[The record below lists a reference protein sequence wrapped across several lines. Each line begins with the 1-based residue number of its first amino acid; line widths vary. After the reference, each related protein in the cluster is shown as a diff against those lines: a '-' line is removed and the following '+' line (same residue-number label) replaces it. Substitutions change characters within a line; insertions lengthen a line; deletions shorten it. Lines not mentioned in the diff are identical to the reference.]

1 MFVRLKLEDW
11 YKSSLTQL
19 EAQFDAALSLVFSA
33 ENQVLDSLG
42 SICATRLRATDCLK
56 DCGKPPDRKNLRACC
71 GRKDCQCAT
80 IVAIELAVAM
90 ARSYLGLVLALIQN
104 RLRPDDTGKGQR
116 IIDFLAEY
124 VEASPERRTE
134 MNQEVARLAQALR
147 NGEPWPTD
155 LDPGPYDHGGP
166 HE

>member
-1 MFVRLKLEDW
+1 MLARLITMEEL
-11 YKSSLTQL
+11 YQSALTQL
-19 EAQFDAALSLVFSA
+19 EAQFDAALSIVFSA

-42 SICATRLRATDCLK
+42 SISTVRLRAGDCLTK
-56 DCGKPPDRKNLRACC
+56 CGKPPDRKSLRACC
-71 GRKDCQCAT
+71 ERKDCQCAT
-80 IVAIELAVAM
+80 IAAIELAVAM

-134 MNQEVARLAQALR
+134 MNQELARLAQALR
-147 NGEPWPTD
+147 NDEPRPTD
-155 LDPGPYDHGGP
+155 LDPRACRM
-166 HE
+166 